1 MSKIIGKKPM
11 RRKHKSMDEESR
23 FQELVAIFERTRPA
37 IERGLNSMQS
47 HSQQRAKQI
56 WQELVSMIEDKED
69 DIEKFASKLDEF
81 NQQIT
86 EYQARAKVLA
96 SNAKMDVI

>member
-1 MSKIIGKKPM
+1 
-11 RRKHKSMDEESR
+11 MDEESR

-69 DIEKFASKLDEF
+69 DIEKFARKLDEF